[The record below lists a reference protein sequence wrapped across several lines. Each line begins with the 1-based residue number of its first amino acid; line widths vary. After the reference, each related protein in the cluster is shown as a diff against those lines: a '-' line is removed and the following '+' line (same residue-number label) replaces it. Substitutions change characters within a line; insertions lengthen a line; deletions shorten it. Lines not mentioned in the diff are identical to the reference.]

1 MKRSLSLLILLW
13 GVLGTQA
20 QTYFY
25 IDEIAVL
32 PSPASDQD
40 NVSIALTGGLSSTGA
55 YVVSASASVVGSVV
69 TISIAAADD
78 GGLTVIVPHTEVVP
92 IGQLD
97 AGDYTIVIDGQ
108 NVGDFAPGPQH
119 QFTVSGGGSPCD
131 SLELVSVRWHPF
143 SDTALVVHVINGNT
157 IGELF
162 DYPNFILFDASG
174 DTLAKESVNFFG
186 IGGESYHTM
195 RIMDGVTFPVN
206 TFSATLELWT
216 GFTTSLACTWELE
229 VDLCPP
235 APCTT
240 LIPNIQ
246 NLGGAITT
254 GTFNWGILSNSVVV
268 VSGSFVLDAEN
279 QYDADTIC
287 LPPGVY
293 TMLAGSDGGPLS
305 GQPYYSAVV
314 PGGFSTAS
322 TPVGDLVPEPL
333 AFRFYEPCFDPTQS
347 VGSANEIA
355 DLTLLSGAGEFTLV
369 HAQGVL
375 GEIRVFDSTGR
386 MVHRS
391 SSTADRTVIGT
402 QGWPNG
408 IYSVVVAAPKG
419 IELSIRT
426 YVHRP

>member
-1 MKRSLSLLILLW
+1 
-13 GVLGTQA
+13 
-20 QTYFY
+20 
-25 IDEIAVL
+25 
-32 PSPASDQD
+32 
-40 NVSIALTGGLSSTGA
+40 
-55 YVVSASASVVGSVV
+55 VVSASATVVGSVV

-78 GGLTVIVPHTEVVP
+78 GGATVIVPHTEVVP

>member
-1 MKRSLSLLILLW
+1 MKPTLTLLLCAVLL
-13 GVLGTQA
+13 GSARA

-25 IDEIAVL
+25 IDAIAVQ
-32 PSPASDQD
+32 PSPTSDQD
-40 NVSIALTGGLSSTGA
+40 NVSVALTGGLSSTGA
-55 YVVSASASVVGSVV
+55 YVVSASATVIGSVV

-92 IGQLD
+92 IGQMD
-97 AGDYTIVIDGQ
+97 AGVYTIVIDGQ

-143 SDTALVVHVINGNT
+143 TDTALVVHVINSNT
-157 IGELF
+157 MNELF
-162 DYPNFILFDASG
+162 DYPNFILYDASG
-174 DTLAKESVNFFG
+174 DTLAKETVNFFG

-195 RIMDGVTFPVN
+195 RIMDGVEIPVN

-229 VDLCPP
+229 MDLCPP

-254 GTFNWGILSNSVVV
+254 GTFNWGILSNAVVV

-314 PGGFSTAS
+314 HGGFSTAS

-369 HAQGVL
+369 HAQGML

-391 SSTADRTVIGT
+391 SSTTDRTVIGT
-402 QGWPNG
+402 QGWPTG
-408 IYSVVVAAPKG
+408 IYSVVVATPNGA
-419 IELSIRT
+419 LRSIKTLVDR
-426 YVHRP
+426 

>member
-1 MKRSLSLLILLW
+1 MKPILTLLLCAALL
-13 GVLGTQA
+13 GSARA

-25 IDEIAVL
+25 IDEITVQ
-32 PSPASDQD
+32 PSPTSDQD
-40 NVSIALTGGLSSTGA
+40 NVSIALAGGLASTGA
-55 YVVSASASVVGSVV
+55 YVVNTSASLAGNTL

-78 GGLTVIVPHTEVVP
+78 GGATVIVPHTEVLP

-97 AGDYTIVIDGQ
+97 AGDYMIVIDGQ

-119 QFTVSGGGSPCD
+119 QFTVSGDGPPCD
-131 SLELVSVRWHPF
+131 SLELVSVRWHAF
-143 SDTALVVHVINGNT
+143 SDTAIVVHVLNT
-157 IGELF
+157 NSASELF
-162 DYPNFILFDASG
+162 DYPNFILFDTNG
-174 DTLAKESVNFFG
+174 DTLAKETVFYFG
-186 IGGESYHTM
+186 IGEESYHTM
-195 RIMDGVTFPVN
+195 RIMDGATFPAN

-246 NLGGAITT
+246 NLGDAITT

-305 GQPYYSAVV
+305 GQPYYSAEV

-322 TPVGDLVPEPL
+322 ALVGDLVPEPL
-333 AFRFYEPCFDPTQS
+333 AFRFYEPCFDPTQG
-347 VGSANEIA
+347 VGSANESA

-369 HAQGVL
+369 HPHGAL
-375 GEIRVFDSTGR
+375 GDIRVYDSTGR
-386 MVHRS
+386 MAHRS
-391 SSTADRTVIGT
+391 YATADRTVIGT
-402 QGWPNG
+402 QGWPTG
-408 IYSVVVAAPKG
+408 IYSVIVATPNGA
-419 IELSIRT
+419 LRSITTLVGR
-426 YVHRP
+426 

>member
-1 MKRSLSLLILLW
+1 MKPILTLLLCAVLL
-13 GVLGTQA
+13 GSTRA

-25 IDEIAVL
+25 IDEIAVQ
-32 PSPASDQD
+32 PSPTSAQD

-55 YVVSASASVVGSVV
+55 YVVSASATVVGSVV

-157 IGELF
+157 ISELF

-174 DTLAKESVNFFG
+174 DTLAKETVNFFG

-195 RIMDGVTFPVN
+195 RIMDGVEIPVN

-229 VDLCPP
+229 VDLCPL

-254 GTFNWGILSNSVVV
+254 GTFNWGILSNAVVV

-322 TPVGDLVPEPL
+322 APVGDLVPEPL
-333 AFRFYEPCFDPTQS
+333 AFRFFEPCFDPTQS
-347 VGSANEIA
+347 VGSANESA

-369 HAQGVL
+369 HSQGVL
-375 GEIRVFDSTGR
+375 GDIRVFDSMGR
-386 MVHRS
+386 MAHRS
-391 SSTADRTVIGT
+391 YSTADRTVIGT
-402 QGWPNG
+402 QGWPTG
-408 IYSVVVAAPKG
+408 IYSVIVATPNGA
-419 IELSIRT
+419 LRSIKTLVDR
-426 YVHRP
+426 

>member
-1 MKRSLSLLILLW
+1 
-13 GVLGTQA
+13 
-20 QTYFY
+20 
-25 IDEIAVL
+25 
-32 PSPASDQD
+32 
-40 NVSIALTGGLSSTGA
+40 
-55 YVVSASASVVGSVV
+55 
-69 TISIAAADD
+69 
-78 GGLTVIVPHTEVVP
+78 
-92 IGQLD
+92 
-97 AGDYTIVIDGQ
+97 
-108 NVGDFAPGPQH
+108 
-119 QFTVSGGGSPCD
+119 
-131 SLELVSVRWHPF
+131 
-143 SDTALVVHVINGNT
+143 VVHVLNT
-157 IGELF
+157 NTVSELF

-174 DTLAKESVNFFG
+174 DTLAKETVNFFG

-216 GFTTSLACTWELE
+216 GFTTSLACTWQLE

-254 GTFNWGILSNSVVV
+254 GTFNWGILSNAVVV

-322 TPVGDLVPEPL
+322 APVGDLVPEPL
-333 AFRFYEPCFDPTQS
+333 AFRFYERCFDPTQG
-347 VGSANEIA
+347 VGSANESA
-355 DLTLLSGAGEFTLV
+355 DLALLTGAGEFTLV
-369 HAQGVL
+369 HSQGAL
-375 GEIRVFDSTGR
+375 GDIRVFDSTGR
-386 MVHRS
+386 MAHRS
-391 SSTADRTVIGT
+391 YSTADRTVIGT
-402 QGWPNG
+402 QGWPTG
-408 IYSVVVAAPKG
+408 IYSVIVATPNGA
-419 IELSIRT
+419 LRSIKTLVDR
-426 YVHRP
+426 

>member
-1 MKRSLSLLILLW
+1 MKPILTLLLCAVLL
-13 GVLGTQA
+13 GSARA

-25 IDEIAVL
+25 IDEIAVQ
-32 PSPASDQD
+32 PSPTSDQD

-97 AGDYTIVIDGQ
+97 AGEYTIVIDGQ
-108 NVGDFAPGPQH
+108 NAEDFAPAPQH
-119 QFTVSGGGSPCD
+119 QFTVNGSGSPCD

-174 DTLAKESVNFFG
+174 DTLAKETVNFFG

-195 RIMDGVTFPVN
+195 RIMDGVEFPVN
-206 TFSATLELWT
+206 AFSATLELWT

-268 VSGSFVLDAEN
+268 VSGSFILDAEN

-287 LPPGVY
+287 LPPGFY
-293 TMLAGSDGGPLS
+293 TMLVGSDGGPLS
-305 GQPYYSAVV
+305 GQPYYSATV
-314 PGGFSTAS
+314 PGWFSTLS
-322 TPVGDLVPEPL
+322 VPVGDLVPEPL
-333 AFRFYEPCFDPTQS
+333 VFRFYEPCFDPTQS
-347 VGSANEIA
+347 VRPMDGSS
-355 DLTLLSGAGEFTLV
+355 DLRLLNGSGEFTLINS
-369 HAQGVL
+369 QGAL
-375 GEIRVFDSTGR
+375 GTVRIFDGTGR
-386 MVHRS
+386 LVHQA
-391 SSTADRTVIGT
+391 STVSDRLVVGT
-402 QGWPNG
+402 QGWSTG
-408 IYSVVVAAPKG
+408 IYSVSVSTPSG
-419 IELSIRT
+419 NRLSVKTLIAD
-426 YVHRP
+426 